1 MKNFRL
7 FGEDSREWGSWDDNY
22 IFENPNDRGGA
33 ATYFDAWEECGS
45 LQFRIWHIKKDLHID
60 LIGNGF
66 NIVERKIKFHPD
78 EFQGMDYS
86 SYCTTIIFQLTEPQ
100 GQVEVKI
107 PDETFYDDDAIIQWG
122 NGIIKDFI
130 GREAKLDIKA
140 LDHYKISEILTP
152 KQKQNFVLED
162 RVDKLIKIVQG
173 KSWSGLARD
182 LFLAKARGEFKV

>member
-1 MKNFRL
+1 
-7 FGEDSREWGSWDDNY
+7 
-22 IFENPNDRGGA
+22 
-33 ATYFDAWEECGS
+33 
-45 LQFRIWHIKKDLHID
+45 
-60 LIGNGF
+60 
-66 NIVERKIKFHPD
+66 
-78 EFQGMDYS
+78 MDYS
-86 SYCTTIIFQLTEPQ
+86 SYCTTIIFQITEPQ

-122 NGIIKDFI
+122 DGIIKDFI

-173 KSWSGLARD
+173 KSCPDLARD
-182 LFLAKARGEFKV
+182 LFLAKARGEFKI